1 MVDPIRVVHA
11 CPCFLA
17 QNVNETGEILALLR
31 SRIVASDNAE
41 KHLKSLEKEVEKLK
55 ADAREHIG
63 VWRDRYALV
72 MMDQMK
78 RLDPMQTSAWKQGDL
93 KKLLEEKP
101 KKSGGGGGTKRSAP
115 ADGALA
121 AASVKREKQQQQ
133 EEDSLED

>member
-31 SRIVASDNAE
+31 GRIAGVSDPE
-41 KHLKSLEKEVEKLK
+41 LRKHLKSLEKEVEKLK

-101 KKSGGGGGTKRSAP
+101 KKSGSSGTKRSAP

-121 AASVKREKQQQQ
+121 AASVKREKQQ
-133 EEDSLED
+133 EDSLED